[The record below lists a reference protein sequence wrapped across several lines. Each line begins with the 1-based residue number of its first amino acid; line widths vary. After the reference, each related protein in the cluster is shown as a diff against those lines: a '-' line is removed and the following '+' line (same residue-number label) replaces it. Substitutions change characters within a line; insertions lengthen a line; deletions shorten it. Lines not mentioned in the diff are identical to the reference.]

1 MIMTLKESLGIGN
14 GKTLQIECIADNQRS
29 VNLENRKTK
38 TKEKR
43 NKIPRKSEN
52 KKINLEIFVVA
63 EKTCRVR
70 GAPPLR

>member
-1 MIMTLKESLGIGN
+1 MKAKNKNKDENLF
-14 GKTLQIECIADNQRS
+14 NQRS
-29 VNLENRKTK
+29 LNLENRKTK

-43 NKIPRKSEN
+43 NKIPRKLEN
-52 KKINLEIFVVA
+52 KKINLEFFVVA